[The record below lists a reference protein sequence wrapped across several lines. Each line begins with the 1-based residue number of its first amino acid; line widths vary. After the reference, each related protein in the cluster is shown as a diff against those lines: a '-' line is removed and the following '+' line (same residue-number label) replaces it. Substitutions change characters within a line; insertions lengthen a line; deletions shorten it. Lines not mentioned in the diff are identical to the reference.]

1 MPYAILCSNAMDFA
15 LVFFDEDKRYAAVAV
30 ASFKGKSV
38 LEKGASV
45 TVLGSSFDPVANKQ
59 IDEEWAATII
69 ALGTFK

>member
-1 MPYAILCSNAMDFA
+1 MDFA
-15 LVFFDEDKRYAAVAV
+15 LVFFDEDKRYTAVAV

-59 IDEEWAATII
+59 IDEEWADTII
-69 ALGTFK
+69 ALGTFKLDKLK